1 MHGTTF
7 RALSVTSQVATPA
20 AETAVYDC
28 VVSRGA
34 AAYIMVHTIE
44 LGGYSRSLY
53 ALTTD
58 CRNAGT
64 STAVTPCR
72 EPSDYMYTAPWLM
85 HLRHLP
91 AAYTRLTAC
100 RNGPLDLHF
109 FITTTTTV
117 VIITAIL
124 KLRPKALYKRD

>member
-1 MHGTTF
+1 MTVLF
-7 RALSVTSQVATPA
+7 LEELQR
-20 AETAVYDC
+20 
-28 VVSRGA
+28 
-34 AAYIMVHTIE
+34 MVHTIE

-109 FITTTTTV
+109 FYNNNNSRYNYSYSEVTT
-117 VIITAIL
+117 
-124 KLRPKALYKRD
+124 